1 MKLHDMNIWL
11 VSWYTPVL
19 IEGNKFWSYAICISI
34 ARRVGMLL
42 CGLTNPK
49 RKTQEGPSDT
59 DQKSEKSGKPSR
71 SKSVTSTTSL
81 LKQLVVDGCDLTLP
95 ASFLGWIALGD
106 LGVGIAMVVSTV
118 LAWWALWLRV

>member
-34 ARRVGMLL
+34 ARRVGMQLF
-42 CGLTNPK
+42 GLAAQ
-49 RKTQEGPSDT
+49 RKTQEGHPDT

-71 SKSVTSTTSL
+71 SKPVTSTTSL

-95 ASFLGWIALGD
+95 ASFLGWIAPGD
-106 LGVGIAMVVSTV
+106 LAVGIAMVVSTV
-118 LAWWALWLRV
+118 LAWWELWLRV